1 MVIVTIKPE
10 NNWLDGISF
19 SCHAFD
25 LPFFLLCT
33 LPLFTRTLQVLIFS
47 PSPYYEALI
56 PLVRA
61 IKL

>member
-10 NNWLDGISF
+10 NSWLDGISF
-19 SCHAFD
+19 SYHAFD
-25 LPFFLLCT
+25 LPFFLL
-33 LPLFTRTLQVLIFS
+33 LQVLIFS